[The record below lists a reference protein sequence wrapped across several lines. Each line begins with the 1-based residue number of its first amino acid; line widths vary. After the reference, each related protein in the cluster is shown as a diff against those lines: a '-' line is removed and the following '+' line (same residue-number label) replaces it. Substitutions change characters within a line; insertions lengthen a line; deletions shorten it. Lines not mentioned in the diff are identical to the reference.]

1 MTVVIGKRKRRE
13 HLPESKHFQ
22 EVEEQLNYDSRLQAV
37 LRQNFENRFE
47 PLESCDPV
55 SGQDTFL
62 IDDPGSEKDPTEWS
76 GFSDEDEEKA
86 DATVVDYQ
94 NTGKTRVDISKE
106 DLKSFMVWRA

>member
-13 HLPESKHFQ
+13 HLSEPKHSQ
-22 EVEEQLNYDSRLQAV
+22 EVEKQPDYNSRLQAL

-94 NTGKTRVDISKE
+94 NIGKTRVDISKV